1 MIPEVI
7 VFERHLKHLPPI
19 IGAGNTPQPAQS
31 DEPEPAK
38 VLSPLERRRAKMLEA
53 QKAPEPEKTP
63 EALEAE
69 RKAKEEEVE
78 RERKRAEEEAEKAKE
93 IHGSVSLR
101 DVATF
106 IKDKMLLDPEA
117 SRVHVQA
124 EEIKFLGLDEGV
136 DRVEKVGRFE
146 IEIRTHVGRDKVEPV
161 RRSVEIVA
169 A

>member
-7 VFERHLKHLPPI
+7 IFERHLKHLPPI
-19 IGAGNTPQPAQS
+19 VGAGTTPKPAQG
-31 DEPEPAK
+31 EEAEPAK

-53 QKAPEPEKTP
+53 QKAPEPEKSP

-69 RKAKEEEVE
+69 RKAKEEEAE

>member
-7 VFERHLKHLPPI
+7 TFERHLKHLPSI
-19 IGAGNTPQPAQS
+19 IGAGSASKPAAS
-31 DEPEPAK
+31 DEPEQGK

-53 QKAPEPEKTP
+53 QKPPEPEKTP

-69 RKAKEEEVE
+69 RKAKEEEAE
-78 RERKRAEEEAEKAKE
+78 REQKRAEEEAEKLKE

-117 SRVHVQA
+117 SRVHVQP
-124 EEIKFLGLDEGV
+124 EEIRFLGLAEGA
-136 DRVEKVGRFE
+136 DKVEKVGRFD
-146 IEIRTHVGRDKVEPV
+146 IEIRTHVGKDKVEPV
-161 RRSVEIVA
+161 RKSVEVVA

>member
-7 VFERHLKHLPPI
+7 VFERHLKHLPSI
-19 IGAGNTPQPAQS
+19 IGAGNAAKPAQS
-31 DEPEPAK
+31 DEPETEQAK

-53 QKAPEPEKTP
+53 QKPPEPEKTP

-69 RKAKEEEVE
+69 RKAKEEE
-78 RERKRAEEEAEKAKE
+78 AEKAKE
-93 IHGSVSLR
+93 FHGSVSLR
-101 DVATF
+101 DVATY
-106 IKDKMLLDPEA
+106 IKDRMLLDPEA

-146 IEIRTHVGRDKVEPV
+146 IEIRTHVGRDKVEPI